1 MFTTPAAALVD
12 DSPAVNAAL
21 ASAVDFRNLRR
32 EIMRFISVIFSLWG
46 DKFGGR
52 NFVVATD
59 LSKRL
64 RNRLLKIEIE
74 VKCSDYA
81 FICCPVFG
89 EDRSFGPPSSLRSPI
104 SPIPGPEQEQV
115 VTVGNCQAVSRHTE
129 TNDTLMR

>member
-21 ASAVDFRNLRR
+21 TNAVDFRNLRR

-74 VKCSDYA
+74 VKCSDYRISLNDSISA
-81 FICCPVFG
+81 
-89 EDRSFGPPSSLRSPI
+89 ELDLLEGPGHVERL
-104 SPIPGPEQEQV
+104 
-115 VTVGNCQAVSRHTE
+115 
-129 TNDTLMR
+129 